1 MPPSTDQPAPPATAA
16 PAADQ
21 FKQIID
27 RLKDANNVL
36 ITVSSNPSVDQLA
49 ACIGLTI
56 ALNKLNKHATAV
68 FSGAVPS
75 TIEFLEP
82 EKTLEKNTD
91 SLRDFII
98 ALDKSKAD
106 KLRYKV
112 EDQVVK
118 IFITPY
124 RTSLSDKDLDFSQG
138 DFNIDAVVA
147 LGVREKADLDAAI
160 VAHGRILHDATVI
173 SVSTTVHSELGSL
186 QWESAAASSLCEM
199 VTDMTTELG
208 DSLLDTQ
215 IATALL
221 TGIVAETKRFSNEKA
236 SPHTM
241 TVSGTL
247 MAAGAS
253 QQLVA
258 TQLEDAPKDIP
269 EDKGPEAEAP
279 EEAPVEKEEASP
291 ADGMIQIDHD
301 ETLPAVQEEVPEDP
315 DKDNI
320 KIDEHGKL
328 HQLTADEKPDDTPPE
343 EMAENNSSSQM
354 IKPSSMILEPPTM
367 GGRLTANDRPDEDQE
382 RTAIDPLGTPSA
394 EQPKILGRDTPLG
407 GGQPSEPPQPV
418 ASAPPLQTPPVEPPQ
433 LDDSQTLS
441 QIEDDVN
448 QPGAAAIPPPPPLDE
463 VRQKVEEIRNAT
475 VDPNRP
481 EPLQSV
487 GSTPIDLDI
496 DHNGSDAPADPP
508 TTPPA
513 PENTNSAS
521 DNPPPP
527 VPPPMMP
534 PPAA

>member
-1 MPPSTDQPAPPATAA
+1 MPPSTDQPVTPATAA

-27 RLKDANNVL
+27 RLKEANNVL

-124 RTSLSDKDLDFSQG
+124 RTSLSDKDLEFSQG

-147 LGVREKADLDAAI
+147 LGVHEKADLDAAI

-186 QWESAAASSLCEM
+186 QWESSGASSLCEM
-199 VTDMTTELG
+199 VTDMATELG

-269 EDKGPEAEAP
+269 EDKGSEAEIP
-279 EEAPVEKEEASP
+279 EEAPVEKEETTV

-301 ETLPAVQEEVPEDP
+301 EIIPPVQEEAPEDP
-315 DKDNI
+315 DRDNI

-328 HQLTADEKPDDTPPE
+328 HQLTVEEKADDKPVE
-343 EMAENNSSSQM
+343 EAVEEDNSSQM

-367 GGRLTANDRPDEDQE
+367 GGRLSANDRPGENQDGA
-382 RTAIDPLGTPSA
+382 AIDPLGAPTA

-407 GGQPSEPPQPV
+407 SGQPSQPPPPVSSAPQFAEPPQ
-418 ASAPPLQTPPVEPPQ
+418 T
-433 LDDSQTLS
+433 DDSQTLS
-441 QIEDDVN
+441 QLENDIN
-448 QPGAAAIPPPPPLDE
+448 QSSAAAIPPPPPLDE

-496 DHNGSDAPADPP
+496 EHTGSDAAAGPPA
-508 TTPPA
+508 TPPA
-513 PENTNSAS
+513 LENTNSS
-521 DNPPPP
+521 GDNPPPP

-534 PPAA
+534 PPAL